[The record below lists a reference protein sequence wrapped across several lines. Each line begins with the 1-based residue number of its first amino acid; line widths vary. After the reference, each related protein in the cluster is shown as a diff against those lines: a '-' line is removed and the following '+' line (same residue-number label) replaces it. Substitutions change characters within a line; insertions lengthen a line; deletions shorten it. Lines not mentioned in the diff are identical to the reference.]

1 MKPVE
6 VFKKSE
12 KMKNLYRFLKKSEN
26 KKTSTG
32 FKKNRKIKIKN
43 LYRLRRSKVFKT
55 MKKIEKMFE

>member
-1 MKPVE
+1 
-6 VFKKSE
+6 
-12 KMKNLYRFLKKSEN
+12 MKNLYRFLKKSEN